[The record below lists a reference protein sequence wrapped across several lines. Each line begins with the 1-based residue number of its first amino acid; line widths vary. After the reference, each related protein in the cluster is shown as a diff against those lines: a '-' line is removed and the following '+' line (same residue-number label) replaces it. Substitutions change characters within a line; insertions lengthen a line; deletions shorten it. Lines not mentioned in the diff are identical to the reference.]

1 MNDYFRNLETLTAV
15 AKKPAKPFRVPS
27 LAPKAAETFVDLRE
41 DIIPM
46 LLSLGPSLHLDTVLF
61 YKIIRLSKAALGVSV
76 IQYKILNLTVFT

>member
-15 AKKPAKPFRVPS
+15 AKKPAKPF
-27 LAPKAAETFVDLRE
+27 VDLRE

-46 LLSLGPSLHLDTVLF
+46 FLSLGPSLHLDTVLF